1 MSKSTLARESW
12 VHTSLLARLMSCPL
26 VIRLVIAMTLLP
38 SVSCPEAMR
47 TLAGLLVSVPF
58 TRDWH
63 VPTGKCIGEWRMLTP
78 PEIRQEVFWHR
89 PLGRR
94 GPPGRRFPPTA
105 GATPARQRRTL
116 ASPADN
122 SLRQPFGLS

>member
-78 PEIRQEVFWHR
+78 LRS
-89 PLGRR
+89 GRR
-94 GPPGRRFPPTA
+94 CSGIGPWAAAGRLG
-105 GATPARQRRTL
+105 GASRRQQGR
-116 ASPADN
+116 
-122 SLRQPFGLS
+122 LRLDSDGH